1 MEKDT
6 VLVHTCFQHKKGF
19 EKDTPASPEKCRCRK
34 RISSEK
40 AAEEVKLGLAK
51 YTEVKKTIE
60 KIVVCLNCCLDGK
73 SFKKSCKN
81 CLGTGRVIVKEF
93 TKIFGPDIIRTISR
107 DGKRN
112 ITTVKV
118 KKSPTIEAKHILR
131 ALGLYGGGQN
141 AARERWD
148 EYNLLTKKCFVQLLT
163 DYINVKE
170 FDRIWAEWIKSP
182 DETPFPL
189 SLRLEPKN
197 DLTTMVGRKYDYG
210 RSV

>member
-40 AAEEVKLGLAK
+40 AAE
-51 YTEVKKTIE
+51 EVKKTIE

-131 ALGLYGGGQN
+131 ALGLYGGG
-141 AARERWD
+141 
-148 EYNLLTKKCFVQLLT
+148 
-163 DYINVKE
+163 
-170 FDRIWAEWIKSP
+170 
-182 DETPFPL
+182 
-189 SLRLEPKN
+189 
-197 DLTTMVGRKYDYG
+197 
-210 RSV
+210 